1 MVAVKYNPENCLAR
15 FFGQINNV
23 DSAVF
28 FCPIFTGL
36 DLFCQKL
43 PGKWCV
49 CIHCIGGGT
58 WYTPMSSTQYVG
70 DILGLF
76 CFKKLFLDML
86 ICVMSV
92 VFVYMHT

>member
-1 MVAVKYNPENCLAR
+1 MVVRIELDNCFQSLSLKDTPMVAVKYNPENCLAR

-23 DSAVF
+23 DLAVF
-28 FCPIFTGL
+28 SCPIFTGL

-49 CIHCIGGGT
+49 CVHCIGGGT

-70 DILGLF
+70 DILRLF
-76 CFKKLFLDML
+76 P
-86 ICVMSV
+86 I
-92 VFVYMHT
+92 